1 MKNENNAYLKG
12 INMLECDLSEAQLN
26 IIGKKD
32 KINSLF
38 QLVQTFKV
46 VVLIFIF
53 LFFIFYLHSKCK
65 GNLYGE
71 KDKKDGEEL
80 VDIEDKEK
88 N

>member
-53 LFFIFYLHSKCK
+53 LFVIFYLHSKCK
-65 GNLYGE
+65 GNH
-71 KDKKDGEEL
+71 
-80 VDIEDKEK
+80 
-88 N
+88 